1 MVAGG
6 APARDTAMTADLLRQ
21 LSGQPI
27 VPLRRYG
34 RWSATT
40 VVILLLAGF
49 AWLVIVNPNFRWT
62 VVGQYLFAPEVL
74 DGVLITIELTVLA
87 MLVGSSIGVVMALM
101 RLSDNPLLN
110 VTAQVY
116 VACFRGTPA
125 LVQLIFWYN
134 MSALFPHIAV
144 SIPFG
149 PQLFS
154 IDANALITPM
164 IAAVLGLGLCEGAY
178 MAEIVRS
185 GIQSVD
191 SGQREAATA
200 VGMTRAQA
208 MRKVILPQALRV
220 IIPPTGNQV
229 IGMMKY
235 TSLASVISVT
245 ELLTSVQLIY
255 NRTYEVIP
263 LLIVASIWY
272 LVLTTVLT
280 VCQRAI
286 ERKVGRSRNRLAV
299 GRDTKPFFSRGSMQT
314 TSTVQPMTTQSVLT
328 QPATQQPAMEEGPS

>member
-1 MVAGG
+1 MASGG
-6 APARDTAMTADLLRQ
+6 SPAPNGVITVDILRQ

-34 RWSATT
+34 RWSATA
-40 VVILLLAGF
+40 VVMLLIAAF
-49 AWLVIVNPNFRWT
+49 AWLVIVNPNFRWP

-74 DGVLITIELTVLA
+74 AGVVITVELTIFA

-110 VTAQVY
+110 VTAQIY
-116 VACFRGTPA
+116 IACFRGTPA

-164 IAAVLGLGLCEGAY
+164 LAAVLGLGLCEGAY

-191 SGQREAATA
+191 IGQREAATA
-200 VGMTRAQA
+200 VGMTRAQS
-208 MRKVILPQALRV
+208 MRKVILPQAMRV

-272 LVLTTVLT
+272 LALTTVLT
-280 VCQRAI
+280 LCQRAI
-286 ERKVGRSRNRLAV
+286 ERRVGRSRNRLVV
-299 GRDTKPFFSRGSMQT
+299 GGDTKSFFSRASM
-314 TSTVQPMTTQSVLT
+314 
-328 QPATQQPAMEEGPS
+328 

>member
-1 MVAGG
+1 
-6 APARDTAMTADLLRQ
+6 
-21 LSGQPI
+21 
-27 VPLRRYG
+27 VPLRHYG
-34 RWSATT
+34 RWLATAVVVLLLVGFARL
-40 VVILLLAGF
+40 VVI
-49 AWLVIVNPNFRWT
+49 NPNFNWPA
-62 VVGQYLFAPEVL
+62 VGGYLFAPAVL
-74 DGVLITIELTVLA
+74 AGVMVTIELTVLA
-87 MLVGSSIGVVMALM
+87 MLVGSSIGIILALM
-101 RLSDNPLLN
+101 RLSANPLLN

-116 VACFRGTPA
+116 IACFRGTPA
-125 LVQLIFWYN
+125 LVQLVFWYN
-134 MSALFPHIAV
+134 LSALFPHIGL

-149 PQLFS
+149 PELFS
-154 IDANALITPM
+154 IDANVLITPM

-185 GIQSVD
+185 GIQSIDV
-191 SGQREAATA
+191 GQREAATA

-220 IIPPTGNQV
+220 IIPPTGNQI

-272 LVLTTVLT
+272 MALTTIMTLGQHAV
-280 VCQRAI
+280 
-286 ERKVGRSRNRLAV
+286 ERKLGRSRDRLA
-299 GRDTKPFFSRGSMQT
+299 GSGGKPSFSRATMHAPSAARPKT
-314 TSTVQPMTTQSVLT
+314 ID
-328 QPATQQPAMEEGPS
+328 PATEEGPS